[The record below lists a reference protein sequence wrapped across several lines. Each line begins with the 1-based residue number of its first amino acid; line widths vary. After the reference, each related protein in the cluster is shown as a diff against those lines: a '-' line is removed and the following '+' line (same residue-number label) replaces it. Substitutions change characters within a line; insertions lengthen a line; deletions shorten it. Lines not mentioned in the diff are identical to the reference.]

1 MTQGIDY
8 SSYNNIKRLSDAEL
22 EALWQKFLN
31 DKTSKRLRDE
41 LIMQYLYLVRY
52 VVNRVN
58 VKLPSSFTIEDIMA
72 YGVEGLIYAVEKYA
86 PSQIGA
92 KFETYAIVRIR
103 GSILD
108 RIRSQDFVP
117 RSARK
122 RIRDLKI
129 VAERLKEELGRV
141 PTSSEIANVMGISAQ
156 RVDEILAD
164 DTTVTSIYE
173 KKICGDESLEIIDTI
188 EDKRQESLD
197 NIAEDKDTKKELED
211 ALKRLPERERMIL
224 VLYYHQNLTLKE
236 IGDIVEISESRVC
249 QLHALALMKLKNI
262 LSQEK
267 TDRLNQSIIKEEL
280 YE

>member
-22 EALWQKFLN
+22 EALWQKFFN

>member
-22 EALWQKFLN
+22 EALWQKFFN

-236 IGDIVEISESRVC
+236 IGDIVEISES
-249 QLHALALMKLKNI
+249 
-262 LSQEK
+262 
-267 TDRLNQSIIKEEL
+267 
-280 YE
+280 